1 MRPLS
6 IVIIGVVSVHVS
18 SFGSDQALF
27 APQIITPL
35 QAIVIDF
42 GMSAM
47 GVRAST
53 MAVVGWGGLRAV
65 AVCPGIDIAT
75 ATTL

>member
-6 IVIIGVVSVHVS
+6 IVIIGMVSVHVS
-18 SFGSDQALF
+18 SFGLDQALF

-35 QAIVIDF
+35 QAIVVGF

-47 GVRAST
+47 GVRAS
-53 MAVVGWGGLRAV
+53 AVSVVGGGGQRAV

-75 ATTL
+75 ATAL